1 MIKTTVKIEGMM
13 CKNCERHVTEA
24 LEKAFETKKVTS
36 SHKDGES
43 VILSETAPDP
53 AKLEETVKAA
63 GYTFVSAS
71 SEEKKG
77 LFG

>member
-13 CKNCERHVTEA
+13 CKNCERHMTEA
-24 LEKAFETKKVTS
+24 IEKAFGAKKVTS

-43 VILSETAPDP
+43 VIISEAPLDR
-53 AKLEETVKAA
+53 AKLEETVKNA
-63 GYTFVSAS
+63 GYTFVSVS
-71 SEEKKG
+71 EEEKKG

>member
-1 MIKTTVKIEGMM
+1 MIKTTVKIDGMM
-13 CKNCERHVTEA
+13 CKNCERHMTEA
-24 LEKAFETKKVTS
+24 LEKAFAAKKVTS

-43 VILSETAPDP
+43 VIISERELDA
-53 AKLEETVKAA
+53 AEIEETVRNA
-63 GYTFVSAS
+63 GYTFVSVK